1 MNNVMPCDN
10 VITTS
15 AKESCQRN
23 RLLLFESSVDICN
36 HCRDD
41 SLRAATVLFLEG
53 SCDQW

>member
-1 MNNVMPCDN
+1 MPCDN

-23 RLLLFESSVDICN
+23 RLLSESSVDICN

-41 SLRAATVLFLEG
+41 SLSAATVLCPEG
-53 SCDQW
+53 KCDQW